1 MEIEST
7 LARKILQLSNQII
20 RNRNEDLRGLGITAE
35 QADALLFLQGSSHR
49 SAVSLKEHFGI
60 THQAAS
66 AIIERMAA
74 KGLLRTE
81 ISQSDARYREVIL
94 TEKGMEVLYAMQKN
108 CTHTGNQMLSRM
120 EAGDK
125 EKFDVLVSM
134 ALENLRNQK
143 ESAHTLS
150 NLQNRGEKN
159 ETK

>member
-1 MEIEST
+1 
-7 LARKILQLSNQII
+7 
-20 RNRNEDLRGLGITAE
+20 
-35 QADALLFLQGSSHR
+35 
-49 SAVSLKEHFGI
+49 
-60 THQAAS
+60 
-66 AIIERMAA
+66 
-74 KGLLRTE
+74 
-81 ISQSDARYREVIL
+81 
-94 TEKGMEVLYAMQKN
+94 MEVLYAMQKN